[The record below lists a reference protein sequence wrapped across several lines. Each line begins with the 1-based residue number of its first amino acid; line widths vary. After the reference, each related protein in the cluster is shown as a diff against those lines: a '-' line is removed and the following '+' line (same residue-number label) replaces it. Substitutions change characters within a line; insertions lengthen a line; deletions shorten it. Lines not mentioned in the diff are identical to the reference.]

1 MDRREDCIR
10 QASICREKAQSD
22 RQRYDHWMNESVIWL
37 QRAIKARCGVAV
49 TYEVRDGKMVPIVP
63 RNPNGQTGR

>member
-22 RQRYDHWMNESVIWL
+22 RPRYDHWMNESVIWL
-37 QRAIKARCGVAV
+37 QRAIQASGRVAV

-63 RNPNGQTGR
+63 RNSNGQGGR

>member
-37 QRAIKARCGVAV
+37 QRAIQASGAV

-63 RNPNGQTGR
+63 RNSNGPSGR